1 MQLTYIKNI
10 KTFKPSLTV
19 FSKLMHYTL
28 FVKDK
33 RDQLNTYLH
42 SAKILNTVNKCVNKD
57 NEHLFNDLF
66 LFYLIATSHYT
77 YKGNNPYKDYC
88 DIIEKVS
95 SKNKNEAIYYYS
107 KFISFYATHNR
118 PNLAPNSSYL
128 QVESHVPWSN
138 NYYGIFLELMNGFN
152 KPLFINFEL
161 YRKKLS
167 AKYEKYNNYYY
178 VGTAALSLAASYSV
192 IINDYPKFIKMAEYI
207 VNNVDTI
214 YEKMETNG
222 LIPEDTKTLPEVKE
236 NIDINKYVEYMLE
249 ILQNKDE
256 VKRQIY

>member
-42 SAKILNTVNKCVNKD
+42 SAKILNTVNKCVNND

-66 LFYLIATSHYT
+66 LFYLIMSFHYT
-77 YKGNNPYKDYC
+77 HKGNNPYKKYC
-88 DIIEKVS
+88 DMIEKVG
-95 SKNKNEAIYYYS
+95 SKNMNEVIYNYS
-107 KFISFYATHNR
+107 KFISFYSKHNT
-118 PNLAPNSSYL
+118 PNALPNTSYFHI
-128 QVESHVPWSN
+128 ESFKPWMNSC
-138 NYYGIFLELMNGFN
+138 YGIFLELMNSQN
-152 KPLFINFEL
+152 RSLLISFER
-161 YRKKLS
+161 YRRELS
-167 AKYEKYNNYYY
+167 KKYEKNDTYYY
-178 VGTAALSLAASYSV
+178 VGTAALSLAASYCM
-192 IINDYPKFIKMAEYI
+192 INKDYSKFIEMAIDI
-207 VNNVDTI
+207 VKNVDTI

-222 LIPEDTKTLPEVKE
+222 LIPEDAKTLPEVRE